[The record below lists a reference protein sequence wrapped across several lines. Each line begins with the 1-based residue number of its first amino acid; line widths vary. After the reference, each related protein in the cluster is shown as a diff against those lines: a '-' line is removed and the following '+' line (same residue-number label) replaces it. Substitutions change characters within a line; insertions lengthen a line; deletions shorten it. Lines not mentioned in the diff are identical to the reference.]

1 MMPANEFELS
11 LAALLYYH
19 VYEEELPVRDYRKQ
33 DIQYIIQKLHYKL
46 ESGQDELESG
56 IIH

>member
-33 DIQYIIQKLHYKL
+33 DIQYIIQKLHNKMDTGL
-46 ESGQDELESG
+46 DELQSSVV
-56 IIH
+56 H

>member
-1 MMPANEFELS
+1 MPADEFELS

-19 VYEEELPVRDYRKQ
+19 VYNKELPAHDYRKQ
-33 DIQYIIQKLHYKL
+33 DIQYIIQKLHYKIDT
-46 ESGQDELESG
+46 GQDDLESG